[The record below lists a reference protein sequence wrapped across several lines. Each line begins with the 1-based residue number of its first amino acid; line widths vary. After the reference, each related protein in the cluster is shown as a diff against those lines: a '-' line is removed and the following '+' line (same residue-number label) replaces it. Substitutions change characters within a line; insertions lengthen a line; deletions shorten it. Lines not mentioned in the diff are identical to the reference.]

1 MIHLSG
7 AEIKPAADL
16 GSEDRGCG
24 KNESAASMAVLT
36 NCCVFFLSEYLAAQV
51 KQCVAGILAR
61 HPLSGSAGSAGPA
74 LQMFRA
80 KL

>member
-1 MIHLSG
+1 MY
-7 AEIKPAADL
+7 L

-24 KNESAASMAVLT
+24 GENERAASMAVLT
-36 NCCVFFLSEYLAAQV
+36 KCCVFFLSEYLAVQV
-51 KQCVAGILAR
+51 KQCAAGILAG
-61 HPLSGSAGSAGPA
+61 HSLSGSAGSAGPA